1 MKKMIIAACLVAGLQ
16 ATHVQEVEAE
26 EVVLAGSKQDTY
38 WSVSA
43 DFLQPEA
50 DDFWDTA
57 SGVTLKYTKWERPG
71 SGFAL
76 SVGIQR
82 WNANE
87 ELVGFVEPIGSV
99 DLVFGGRLKGDAM
112 VIPLMAVGVY
122 QFEMSPSVNLHLEAG
137 IGYAF
142 VNSDITLEDGAAA
155 FDARGNLV
163 AFESYEN
170 KVDIEGNFMGNV
182 AAELRYKSTPAS
194 KYTWFAG
201 AGLMFDGIQGD
212 TTTEETPLSY
222 GLKFDTELQALFARF
237 GVSADF

>member
-1 MKKMIIAACLVAGLQ
+1 MNKNIIMLVVAANLLTSHAQDVIAD
-16 ATHVQEVEAE
+16 
-26 EVVLAGSKQDTY
+26 EVVIAGNKHGNY

-57 SGVTLKYTKWERPG
+57 SGITLKYTNWERPG

-76 SVGIQR
+76 SIGMQR
-82 WNANE
+82 WNVNDE
-87 ELVGFVEPIGSV
+87 FSGFVEPIGTV
-99 DLVFGGRLKGDAM
+99 DLVFGSNLKGDAL

-122 QFEMSPSVNLHLEAG
+122 RFEMSPSVNLHLEAG

-142 VNSDITLEDGAAA
+142 VNSDVVFEDGVAA
-155 FDARGNLV
+155 FDSRGNLV
-163 AFESYEN
+163 AFEAYEDT
-170 KVDIEGNFMGNV
+170 VDIEGNFMGNV
-182 AAELRYKSTPAS
+182 AAELRYKSTPTS

-212 TTTEETPLSY
+212 TTIEENPISY
-222 GLKFDTELQALFARF
+222 ELKFETELQALFVRV